1 MYSNLTQ
8 RFALGSSIV
17 LSTMAV
23 VSAQP
28 TPTPEPAPTDLS
40 APAATP
46 APTPYYSATL
56 PGVTVPS
63 VPAPTPGPTPVG
75 TSANVDSTA
84 TPSVPAPTP
93 NYSATLPDSSTAPT
107 PAPTPSPLNEAGLPA
122 ISPDLDPSLANPGP
136 APAPAPEVKRNPED
150 VTPSKETIRKL
161 NEEAIAKIEAFAK
174 SQHNP
179 AVGDMTLDDAIKT
192 SLKQNPNILNA
203 VEQIRLT
210 HGQIVEIT
218 AQAYPHLTAIAGFTQ
233 QQTTL
238 TEPKRPGVGGGGT
251 TLEIP
256 NGNGGTTAID
266 FGGFGSGS
274 ASYVN
279 PQQWNVGF
287 QASQLLYNGG
297 AVLAG
302 IRAARFVEDSAYF
315 SLRQTIDQTIANVK
329 TAFYQVILN
338 RALVVAQ
345 QQSVNLLQEQLEDQ
359 QSRYEAGT
367 VPRFNVLQA
376 QVALANAKPPLIS
389 ALNNLRISQY
399 QLVVTIGIDY
409 KTSKPSEVPF
419 NVVGGLPYQP
429 RAINPD
435 DSIRI
440 AIERSPQLKAQ
451 RQSILA
457 NAENVHVQFAGY
469 LPTVSATAD
478 YTWKSNPAFHTLSEV
493 TQGWTYGF
501 QGSWAI
507 FDGFETAGKVQQAKA
522 QLQQAAINYDNSVRT
537 VILNVQQS
545 ISNLQTA
552 EQTLT
557 SQEASVVQATEAL
570 RLSQERLDAGA
581 GTQLDVLNAQVQLLQ
596 SQTTVLQARYDYLAA
611 LASYDLALSLDAQ
624 YEETFDDPLTRSER
638 KRFAKATNPV
648 APQPPLPGKLKNQD
662 PISGLAVNAPVPYV
676 PPSKGVKGGD
686 AKSAPEPTPK
696 PKRKKVLG
704 LF

>member
-1 MYSNLTQ
+1 MLFRPAARIFLLTLVFVAGARAQ
-8 RFALGSSIV
+8 SS
-17 LSTMAV
+17 
-23 VSAQP
+23 QP
-28 TPTPEPAPTDLS
+28 
-40 APAATP
+40 APAAEGTIAKPASTASTP
-46 APTPYYSATL
+46 APVPDAAATYSAVP
-56 PGVTVPS
+56 PGGAVPS
-63 VPAPTPGPTPVG
+63 VPAPTP
-75 TSANVDSTA
+75 DA
-84 TPSVPAPTP
+84 T
-93 NYSATLPDSSTAPT
+93 YSATLSGSGPTATPT
-107 PAPTPSPLNEAGLPA
+107 PVPA
-122 ISPDLDPSLANPGP
+122 IEPDLDPSLANPGP
-136 APAPAPEVKRNPED
+136 APAPVPDIQRNPYD
-150 VTPSKETIRKL
+150 VTPSKETVRKL
-161 NEEAIAKIEAFAK
+161 NEEAIAKIQAFAK
-174 SQHNP
+174 SQRNP
-179 AVGDMTLDDAIKT
+179 AVPDLTLDQAIKIA
-192 SLKQNPNILNA
+192 LRQNPNVLNA

-218 AQAYPHLTAIAGFTQ
+218 AQAYPQIGIAASFTQ
-233 QQTTL
+233 QATTL
-238 TEPKRPGVGGGGT
+238 TDPRRPGVGGNGSQILIPGPDGT
-251 TLEIP
+251 TTP
-256 NGNGGTTAID
+256 ID
-266 FGGFGSGS
+266 FSGLGGGGS
-274 ASYVN
+274 SYVN
-279 PQQWNVGF
+279 PQSYSVAF
-287 QASQLLYNGG
+287 QASQLIYNGG
-297 AVLAG
+297 AVIAG

-315 SLRQTIDQTIANVK
+315 NLRQTIDQTISNVK

-345 QQSVNLLQEQLEDQ
+345 QQSVNLLQEQLQDQ

-367 VPRFNVLQA
+367 VPPFNVLQA

-399 QLVVTIGIDY
+399 QLVVTIGLDY
-409 KTSKPSEVPF
+409 RTSKPSEVPF
-419 NVVGGLPYQP
+419 NVAGTLPYQP
-429 RAINPD
+429 RVINPD
-435 DSIRI
+435 ESIRI

-451 RQSILA
+451 RQNILA
-457 NAENVHVQFAGY
+457 NAENVNVQFAGY

-478 YTWKSNPAFHTLSEV
+478 YTFRSNPAFRSLGEL

-507 FDGFETAGKVQQAKA
+507 FDGFATSGRIQQAKA

-557 SQEASVVQATEAL
+557 SQETSVVQATEAL

-624 YEETFDDPLTRSER
+624 YQESFDDPLTRKER
-638 KRFAKATNPV
+638 KRFATATNPT
-648 APQPPLPGKLKNQD
+648 APQPPLPKSMRDQD
-662 PISGLAVNAPVPYV
+662 PITGLAVNAPIPYV
-676 PPSKGVKGGD
+676 PPQKGLKGRD
-686 AKSAPEPTPK
+686 PKSAVAEPTPK

>member
-1 MYSNLTQ
+1 MHSQLKL
-8 RFALGSSIV
+8 RFAIGSIIV
-17 LSTMAV
+17 AGV
-23 VSAQP
+23 VITALAQP
-28 TPTPEPAPTDLS
+28 TPTPEPAPADLS
-40 APAATP
+40 TDTPAETP

-56 PGVTVPS
+56 SGATAPS
-63 VPAPTPGPTPVG
+63 VAAPTPE
-75 TSANVDSTA
+75 S
-84 TPSVPAPTP
+84 TP
-93 NYSATLPDSSTAPT
+93 NYSATMPDAGLTPSPT
-107 PAPTPSPLNEAGLPA
+107 PTPSPLDESALPPIA
-122 ISPDLDPSLANPGP
+122 PDLDPSLANPGTPP
-136 APAPAPEVKRNPED
+136 APVPDVQRNPED

-161 NEEAIAKIEAFAK
+161 NEEAIAKIQKFAK

-179 AVGDMTLDDAIKT
+179 AVPDMTLDQAIKT
-192 SLKQNPNILNA
+192 ALKQNPAILNA

-218 AQAYPHLTAIAGFTQ
+218 AQAYPQLNAVAGFTQ
-233 QQTTL
+233 QQNTL
-238 TEPKRPGVGGGGT
+238 VNPKRPGVGGSGT
-251 TLEIP
+251 TISIP
-256 NGNGGTTAID
+256 DGNGGTIPLD
-266 FGGFGSGS
+266 FSGFGNDSS
-274 ASYVN
+274 SYLN
-279 PQQWNVGF
+279 PQAWNVGF

-297 AVLAG
+297 AVIAG

-345 QQSVNLLQEQLEDQ
+345 QQSVNLLEEQLQDQ

-389 ALNNLRISQY
+389 ALNSLRISQY
-399 QLVVTIGIDY
+399 QLVVTIGLDY
-409 KTSKPSEVPF
+409 RTAKPSEVPF
-419 NVVGGLPYQP
+419 NVVGGLPYAP

-451 RQSILA
+451 RQNILA

-469 LPTVSATAD
+469 LPTISATAD
-478 YTWKSNPAFHTLSEV
+478 YTWKNNQAFHSLGQV

-507 FDGFETAGKVQQAKA
+507 FDGFETAGQVQQAKA

-611 LASYDLALSLDAQ
+611 LANYDLSLSLDAQ
-624 YEETFDDPLTRSER
+624 YEESFDDPLTRSER
-638 KRFAKATNPV
+638 KRFTKATNPT
-648 APQPPLPGKLKNQD
+648 APQPPLPGGMRATD

-676 PPSKGVKGGD
+676 PPAKGVKGGD
-686 AKSAPEPTPK
+686 LKSAPEPTPK
-696 PKRKKVLG
+696 PKRKKVFG
-704 LF
+704 IF